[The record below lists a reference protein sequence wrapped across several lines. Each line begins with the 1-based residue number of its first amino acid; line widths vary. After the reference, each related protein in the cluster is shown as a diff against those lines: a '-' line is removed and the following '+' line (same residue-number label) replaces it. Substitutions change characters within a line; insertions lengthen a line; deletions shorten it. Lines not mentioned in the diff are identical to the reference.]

1 MNGFCEQTKT
11 AIVKLMKDFRAQK
24 IHTSMTDTIQ
34 TESAALYEDHKSRV
48 INEDHLR
55 AKKVDVDLMI
65 KCVSNKRLF
74 FGDIVFSFLQCHAN
88 AISQEILEHLEML
101 ASLASLTFI
110 FGIWS

>member
-1 MNGFCEQTKT
+1 MPRRWTTTPK
-11 AIVKLMKDFRAQK
+11 
-24 IHTSMTDTIQ
+24 
-34 TESAALYEDHKSRV
+34 HKV
-48 INEDHLR
+48 
-55 AKKVDVDLMI
+55 VDLMK